1 MPIECKQLE
10 DLLETWK
17 TTSKF
22 NESKFGFELYVK
34 KKLKEIIDNLS
45 LDDITVSEE
54 LDTSRTYG
62 KLRLVKT
69 VHILPKSRL

>member
-1 MPIECKQLE
+1 ML
-10 DLLETWK
+10 
-17 TTSKF
+17 
-22 NESKFGFELYVK
+22 

-69 VHILPKSRL
+69 VHVLPKSRL